1 MDININNF
9 NMDFFSLKGKVA
21 LVTGGNVGLGQGF
34 ALALARAGAD
44 VFITDVTETYQETKE
59 LVEKEGRKFGYLKAS
74 VANRDDVNKTVEACV
89 RDMGSL
95 DILVNNAGI
104 IRRNDLLEC
113 TDEDWKAVIDIN
125 LSGVYYMSMEA
136 AKVMVKQGGGKIVN
150 IASMLSFQGG
160 IRVPSYAASKH
171 GVAGVTKAFA
181 NELAAKNIQVNAIAP
196 GYFATDNTAQI
207 RADKARNDSIL
218 SRIPAARWG
227 DPFDLLG
234 GVVFL
239 SSRASDYIT
248 GHILAIDGGWL
259 VR

>member
-1 MDININNF
+1 
-9 NMDFFSLKGKVA
+9 VA

-44 VFITDVTETYQETKE
+44 VFITDVTETYQDTKTLIE
-59 LVEKEGRKFGYLKAS
+59 GEGRKFGYIKAN
-74 VANRDDVNKTVEACV
+74 VANRDDVNKTVAACV
-89 RDMGSL
+89 ADMGSL

-136 AKVMVKQGGGKIVN
+136 AKVMDKQGSGKMVN

-171 GVAGVTKAFA
+171 GVAGITKAFA
-181 NELAAKNIQVNAIAP
+181 NELAVKNIQVNAIAP

-207 RADKARNDSIL
+207 RADEARNASIL
-218 SRIPAARWG
+218 SRIPAGRWG
-227 DPFDLLG
+227 DPYDLLG
-234 GVVFL
+234 ACVFL
-239 SSRASDYIT
+239 SSKAADYIT
-248 GHILAIDGGWL
+248 GHILAVDGGWL